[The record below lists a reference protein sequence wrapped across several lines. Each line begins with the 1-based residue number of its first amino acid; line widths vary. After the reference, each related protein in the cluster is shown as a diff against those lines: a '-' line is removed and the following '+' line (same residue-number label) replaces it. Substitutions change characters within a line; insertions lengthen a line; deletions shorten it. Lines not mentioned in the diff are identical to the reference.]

1 LFAAA
6 TKAAVVVRSNARRR
20 FVDPAVYEAGQDFSR
35 TRLLLL
41 YADAAQV
48 AGLVPLLPAERY
60 DLITY
65 STYSLKGVIEELRPE
80 IVLIAAPNDIEHL
93 VATCETARAET
104 EGPIVVLSELHDETA
119 VTRSFET
126 GIDDYL
132 VLPIGDR
139 ELVARIEAM
148 LRRVH
153 RAPSSDDTRR
163 VGDLVLSLS
172 DHSVM
177 RGDRRIDLSPIEFR
191 LLACLASAPGKVL
204 THQTLMS
211 RVWGA
216 EYVDS
221 RHYLRVYI
229 RYLREKLE
237 DSPNHPQLI
246 LSEWGVG
253 YRLHVP
259 STTVRETGATSDM
272 TLTLRPAMA

>member
-1 LFAAA
+1 MDSALDTTGLDA
-6 TKAAVVVRSNARRR
+6 TRS
-20 FVDPAVYEAGQDFSR
+20 
-35 TRLLLL
+35 RLLLL
-41 YADAAQV
+41 YAEPAQAAS
-48 AGLVPLLPAERY
+48 LVQRLPVERY
-60 DLITY
+60 DVVTCPTY
-65 STYSLKGVIEELRPE
+65 SPKGWLQDLRPD
-80 IVLIAAPNDIEHL
+80 IVLLAAPPDIEQL
-93 VATCETARAET
+93 VAACEAARAET
-104 EGPIVVLSELHDETA
+104 ESPVIVLSDLADETA
-119 VTRSFET
+119 VTRSLAT

-132 VLPIGDR
+132 VLPLGDR

-148 LRRVH
+148 LRRIH

-163 VGDLVLSLS
+163 IGDLVLSTS
-172 DHSVM
+172 DHTVM
-177 RGDRRIDLSPIEFR
+177 RAGRRVVLSPIEFR

-221 RHYLRVYI
+221 RHYLRVYV

-237 DSPNHPQLI
+237 DDPNHPQLI

-259 STTVRETGATSDM
+259 STSVRETLATSEVSF
-272 TLTLRPAMA
+272 TLRPATT